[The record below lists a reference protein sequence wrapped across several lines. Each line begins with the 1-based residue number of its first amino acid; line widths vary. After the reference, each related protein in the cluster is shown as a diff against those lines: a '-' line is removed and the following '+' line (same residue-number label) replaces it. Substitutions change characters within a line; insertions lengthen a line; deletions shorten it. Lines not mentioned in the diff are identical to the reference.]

1 LRPYY
6 KGCLAGVVELVDTLD
21 LGSSAAR
28 CGSSSLPARTKQ
40 KKASHFERLFL
51 YFCSVN
57 NYDVLIVGGGAAGFF
72 AAINTATQNP
82 KLKIAILERGSSV
95 LSKVKISG
103 GGRCNVTHAE
113 FIPNELVLNYPRG
126 EKELRGPFH
135 NYMTGDTMQWFEDRG
150 VLLKIEEDGRV
161 FPVSNSSQSIIDCF
175 LEEIKTHQINVLLNH
190 SVQGID
196 YNNDEWSLGTT
207 KGVFKAPKLLIA
219 TGSNPKIWKLL
230 ESLGHQVV
238 APVPSLFTFNIKD
251 TRLKSIPGVVAS
263 DVHISVVNSALESEG
278 PLLVTH
284 TGLSAPSILKL
295 SAYGALELAERN
307 YKFQIKVNFI
317 KQEFSECI
325 ERLLEFKSIF
335 SKKTILKSS
344 QFDLPKRLWE
354 QLVIAS
360 NFSSDLR
367 WAEVNKQQLQE
378 LASQLT
384 KAIFT
389 VDGKSTFKEEF
400 VTAGGV
406 ELKGVNF
413 KTFESKQFKNLF
425 FAGEVLNIDAVTGG
439 FNFQNAWTSA
449 FIASQQ
455 LSK

>member
-1 LRPYY
+1 M
-6 KGCLAGVVELVDTLD
+6 
-21 LGSSAAR
+21 
-28 CGSSSLPARTKQ
+28 
-40 KKASHFERLFL
+40 
-51 YFCSVN
+51 N
-57 NYDVLIVGGGAAGFF
+57 NYDILIVGGGAAGFF
-72 AAINTATQNP
+72 AAINTAEQNP
-82 KLKIAILERGSSV
+82 KLKIAILERGSNV

-113 FIPNELVLNYPRG
+113 FIPQELILNYPRG

-135 NYMTGDTMQWFEDRG
+135 NYMTGDTMEWFESRG
-150 VLLKIEEDGRV
+150 VPLKIEEDGRV
-161 FPVSNSSQSIIDCF
+161 FPVSNSSQTIIDCF
-175 LEEIKTHQINVLLNH
+175 LEQVKKYKIEVLLNH
-190 SVQGID
+190 PVQGIRYKNETWELD
-196 YNNDEWSLGTT
+196 TT
-207 KGVFKAPKLLIA
+207 KGVFSTPKLLIA

-230 ESLGHQVV
+230 ASLGHEVIS
-238 APVPSLFTFNIKD
+238 PVPSLFTFNIKD
-251 TRLKSIPGVVAS
+251 PRLKTIPGVVAT
-263 DVHISVVNSALESEG
+263 DVRVSVVDSNLESEG

-284 TGLSAPSILKL
+284 AGLSAPSILKL
-295 SAYGALELAERN
+295 SAYGALELAEKK

-317 KQEFSECI
+317 KQEFSECL
-325 ERLLEFKSIF
+325 ERLLEIKIAFPR
-335 SKKTILKSS
+335 KTILKSA

-354 QLVIAS
+354 QLVLAS
-360 NFSSDLR
+360 NIPADLR
-367 WAEVNKQQLQE
+367 WAEVNKPQLQA

-384 KAIFT
+384 EAVFS

-413 KTFESKQFKNLF
+413 KNFESKHYKNLF

-449 FIASQQ
+449 FIAAQQ

>member
-1 LRPYY
+1 M
-6 KGCLAGVVELVDTLD
+6 
-21 LGSSAAR
+21 
-28 CGSSSLPARTKQ
+28 
-40 KKASHFERLFL
+40 
-51 YFCSVN
+51 N

-82 KLKIAILERGSSV
+82 NLKIAILERGANV

-113 FIPNELVLNYPRG
+113 FIPDELVLNYPRG

-135 NYMTGDTMQWFEDRG
+135 NYMTGDTMQWFENRG
-150 VLLKIEEDGRV
+150 VPLKIEDDGRV
-161 FPVSNSSQSIIDCF
+161 FPVSNSSQTIIDCF
-175 LEEIKTHQINVLLNH
+175 LEEVKTRHIEVLLNH
-190 SVQGID
+190 SVQEIKHE
-196 YNNDEWSLGTT
+196 NETWELNTT
-207 KGVFKAPKLLIA
+207 KGIFSAPKLLIA

-230 ESLGHQVV
+230 ESLGHQVIS
-238 APVPSLFTFNIKD
+238 PVPSLFTFNIKD
-251 TRLKSIPGVVAS
+251 PRLKSIPGVVAA
-263 DVHISVVNSALESEG
+263 DVHISVVNSTLQSEG

-284 TGLSAPSILKL
+284 GGLSAPSILKL
-295 SAYGALELAERN
+295 SAYGALELAERE

-317 KQEFSECI
+317 KQEFSDCL
-325 ERLLEFKSIF
+325 ERLLEIKTAFP
-335 SKKTILKSS
+335 KKTILKTS
-344 QFDLPKRLWE
+344 QFELPRRLWE

-360 NFSSDLR
+360 EIPDNLC
-367 WAEVNKQQLQE
+367 WAEVNKLQLQKI
-378 LASQLT
+378 ASQLT
-384 KAIFT
+384 EAVLT

-449 FIASQQ
+449 FIASQH

>member
-1 LRPYY
+1 M
-6 KGCLAGVVELVDTLD
+6 
-21 LGSSAAR
+21 
-28 CGSSSLPARTKQ
+28 
-40 KKASHFERLFL
+40 
-51 YFCSVN
+51 N

-82 KLKIAILERGSSV
+82 NLKIAILERGSNV

-113 FIPNELVLNYPRG
+113 FIPDELVLNYPRG
-126 EKELRGPFH
+126 KKELRGPFH

-150 VLLKIEEDGRV
+150 VPLKIEEDGRV
-161 FPVSNSSQSIIDCF
+161 FPVSNSSQTIIDCF
-175 LEEIKTHQINVLLNH
+175 LEEIKTHQIEVLLNH
-190 SVQGID
+190 SVQGIK
-196 YNNDEWSLGTT
+196 YENDTWELETT
-207 KGVFKAPKLLIA
+207 KGVFGAPKLLIA

-230 ESLGHQVV
+230 ESLGHQVI

-251 TRLKSIPGVVAS
+251 SRLKTIPGVVAT
-263 DVHISVVNSALESEG
+263 DVRISVLNSHLESEG

-295 SAYGALELAERN
+295 SAYGALELAERQ
-307 YKFQIKVNFI
+307 YKFQIKVNFV
-317 KQEFSECI
+317 KYDFLECL
-325 ERLLEFKSIF
+325 EALLEFKTMF
-335 SKKTILKSS
+335 PKKTILKSS

-360 NFSSDLR
+360 GIPSDLR
-367 WAEVNKQQLQE
+367 WAEVNKQQLQKI
-378 LASQLT
+378 ASQLT
-384 KAIFT
+384 EAVFN

-413 KTFESKQFKNLF
+413 KTFESKYFKNLY